1 LLGLVVLIFILI
13 NARSSAQIV
22 GLAWLAIGVVLGII
36 LRRRGID
43 TTISAA
49 E

>member
-1 LLGLVVLIFILI
+1 MLGLVVLVFVLI

-22 GLAWLAIGVVLGII
+22 GLAWLAIGVVLGIV

-43 TTISAA
+43 TTIAA
-49 E
+49 SE